1 MWVYLV
7 TRQVRVALCHD
18 VRLCSLPWTP
28 AGHGHKQGPTLFPKK
43 VTLLGM
49 GSSQMWWAEMKS
61 HWSRATLIHCGPCPH
76 KREMKTQR
84 AHGRLLS
91 GDLWV
96 FGLRGEARSD
106 PTQSLERAQPCP
118 TLIMDSHPPPSRL
131 CGSVCVTMF
140 YVCALF
146 VCLVVAEARRG
157 GQIPETRI

>member
-140 YVCALF
+140 
-146 VCLVVAEARRG
+146 
-157 GQIPETRI
+157 